1 MPSYDGIFF
10 FFFLCKRCM
19 SPMDTMVTRM
29 SSQYDNINSVSWRV
43 KWVCHHMIAKLASYD
58 DKINPNYLCITTDIR
73 IPKLTRFK
81 PAQYWGGGPGPCH
94 CMVAILL
101 LYDSNHAIDWYQ
113 PLITIM
119 PSYDDKINP
128 DCLCITTDIR
138 IPKLTRFEPAQ
149 YWCGGPGPCHC
160 MVAILL
166 LYDSNHA
173 IDWYQPL
180 ITIMPSYDDKINP
193 DCLCIT
199 TDIRIPRLTRFEPA
213 QYWGG
218 GPGTCQDKSW

>member
-1 MPSYDGIFF
+1 MAIFFLFFYVKGKVPIMPSYDGIFF

-138 IPKLTRFEPAQ
+138 IPRLTRFEPAQ
-149 YWCGGPGPCHC
+149 YWCGGPG
-160 MVAILL
+160 
-166 LYDSNHA
+166 
-173 IDWYQPL
+173 
-180 ITIMPSYDDKINP
+180 
-193 DCLCIT
+193 
-199 TDIRIPRLTRFEPA
+199 
-213 QYWGG
+213 
-218 GPGTCQDKSW
+218 TCQDKSW